1 MEATK
6 AKLFASKYIETGGNA
21 TKAVQALGRK
31 HKSRA
36 VAGQTGYRMLKNVDV
51 QKYLAKIAGN
61 AVQRVESLADKAKS
75 EHVKLLANQ
84 DILDRAGFSP
94 KKESEG
100 NKTLIINIT
109 GETAARY
116 GLLGGSE
123 KK

>member
-1 MEATK
+1 MEATE
-6 AKLFASKYIETGGNA
+6 AKLIAATFIKNGRNKKRTALALRPHLKETSA
-21 TKAVQALGRK
+21 EVQG
-31 HKSRA
+31 H
-36 VAGQTGYRMLKNVDV
+36 RMLSNVKV
-51 QKYLAKIAGN
+51 QEYLAQIASN
-61 AVQRVESLADKAKS
+61 AVQRVEKLADGAKS

-116 GLLGGSE
+116 GLLGE
-123 KK
+123 QK